1 MHTVITL
8 SQFLDL
14 FQSDT
19 LDFHN
24 FINTAMVRSI
34 NNLFSLKSY
43 MIKNNISDT
52 KLPLLYNA
60 FVTEKN
66 KYLENFFNKSLKIP
80 SSLEMNN
87 PSHKFSNFENLK
99 FKNIIRNIY
108 FYDIMKNTKTIHT
121 PSQSYF
127 NVIIDL
133 FKFNII
139 DYKLLTP
146 SVIACIENKKF
157 GSMLSALYFRA
168 SIMNPF
174 LVYSLAMNSNIKI
187 SKILTPT
194 LGWSSYMMGFIQT
207 NKLTHYVGIDVI
219 QKVCDNTKTLCKSIN
234 PAIQIDTYCCPS
246 ETLYTNS
253 VFMNKYKNYFD
264 FIFFSPPYFQL
275 ELYDGGSQS
284 TTNYKTLD
292 QWLNNYWLPTIK
304 LCVNCIDN
312 DGTMCYIIS
321 NYKLNGKLVDLIT
334 PMLAITST
342 YFELTHKI
350 HIANNNISVTKHR
363 DTCEIAYFFK
373 KLN

>member
-1 MHTVITL
+1 
-8 SQFLDL
+8 
-14 FQSDT
+14 
-19 LDFHN
+19 
-24 FINTAMVRSI
+24 
-34 NNLFSLKSY
+34 
-43 MIKNNISDT
+43 
-52 KLPLLYNA
+52 
-60 FVTEKN
+60 
-66 KYLENFFNKSLKIP
+66 
-80 SSLEMNN
+80 
-87 PSHKFSNFENLK
+87 
-99 FKNIIRNIY
+99 
-108 FYDIMKNTKTIHT
+108 
-121 PSQSYF
+121 
-127 NVIIDL
+127 
-133 FKFNII
+133 
-139 DYKLLTP
+139 
-146 SVIACIENKKF
+146 
-157 GSMLSALYFRA
+157 
-168 SIMNPF
+168 MNPF

-219 QKVCDNTKTLCKSIN
+219 QKVCDNTKTLCQSMN
-234 PAIQIDTYCCPS
+234 PTIQIDTYCCPS

-292 QWLNNYWLPTIK
+292 EWLNNYWLPTIK

-350 HIANNNISVTKHR
+350 HISNNNINVTKHR

>member
-14 FQSDT
+14 FQTDT
-19 LDFHN
+19 LDFNN
-24 FINTAMVRSI
+24 FINTAMVKSS

-43 MIKNNISDT
+43 VIKNNISDT
-52 KLPLLYNA
+52 KLQVLYNV
-60 FVTEKN
+60 FVTNKI

-87 PSHKFSNFENLK
+87 PSHKFSNVENLK

-108 FYDIMKNTKTIHT
+108 LNDIMKNTKTIHKST
-121 PSQSYF
+121 PSYL

-157 GSMLSALYFRA
+157 SSMLSALYFRA

-187 SKILTPT
+187 SKIFTPT
-194 LGWSSYMMGFIQT
+194 LGWSSYMMGFLQT
-207 NKLTHYVGIDVI
+207 NKLTHYVGVDVI
-219 QKVCDNTKTLCKSIN
+219 QKVCDNTKTLCQSMN
-234 PAIQIDTYCCPS
+234 PTIQIDTYCCPS

-264 FIFFSPPYFQL
+264 FIF
-275 ELYDGGSQS
+275 
-284 TTNYKTLD
+284 
-292 QWLNNYWLPTIK
+292 
-304 LCVNCIDN
+304 
-312 DGTMCYIIS
+312 
-321 NYKLNGKLVDLIT
+321 LVL
-334 PMLAITST
+334 
-342 YFELTHKI
+342 
-350 HIANNNISVTKHR
+350 HIFN
-363 DTCEIAYFFK
+363 
-373 KLN
+373 